1 MGVHVFPILNTVPIP
16 SLWVIPV
23 HQPRVPSIMHWTW
36 TGDSFHIWQ
45 YTCFN
50 AILPWYKQWWRAP
63 SLLSLCQQYPESALL
78 LLFAHL
84 MAKFNLPSLLQ
95 VCLNIDLQVDIG
107 LDMPLNW
114 LILSLAHIIVG
125 LFIFFWLVGLVAKL
139 SPTLAISWT
148 VAPPGS
154 PVHGIS
160 QARILEWVAI
170 LFSRGSSQPREQ
182 TCVSCVGNGGM
193 SHKGSHTHV

>member
-1 MGVHVFPILNTVPIP
+1 MPFSHDTSNGEEHHLFLVSANNTLKVH
-16 SLWVIPV
+16 
-23 HQPRVPSIMHWTW
+23 
-36 TGDSFHIWQ
+36 
-45 YTCFN
+45 Y
-50 AILPWYKQWWRAP
+50 
-63 SLLSLCQQYPESALL
+63 L
-78 LLFAHL
+78 LLFAHF

-139 SPTLAISWT
+139 SPTLAIPWT

-154 PVHGIS
+154 PVHGIC

-170 LFSRGSSQPREQ
+170 LFSRGSSHPREK
-182 TCVSCVGNGGM
+182 TCVSCIGNGGM